1 LITTRQVKNFN
12 LHLAETKVKGGNLM
26 SPKYRE
32 FVIGLLRNIYYDGMS
47 TGDLLRSQ
55 VPVFPKVE
63 TPPKHFDIL
72 TEDEQDQILA
82 KIPDYDFPIFH
93 TIITYG
99 IRSSEV

>member
-1 LITTRQVKNFN
+1 
-12 LHLAETKVKGGNLM
+12 M

-32 FVIGLLRNIYYDGMS
+32 FVIGLLRNIYYDGMNS
-47 TGDLLRSQ
+47 GDLLRSQ
-55 VPVFPKVE
+55 VPVFPNVE